1 MCGWSASESVY
12 SGGSSTLGVSTHAGF
27 LPRPNP
33 PRLSAGRASPI
44 PPQDLTSP
52 VAPNGHRRGFHA
64 RRRTPCRNPF
74 EPRGYRPGQDHSSR
88 IPVRVTRL
96 AIQDA
101 FDWFDPDPHRA
112 GNDHSDE
119 QQAPYFQVI
128 WTPFRN
134 RQQPGQSR
142 LMGRRSSL
150 LPVVTDGTLSG
161 VAGLRGE
168 GTSYQSLQPTNCQLR
183 APCETVEFPGR
194 IPTCAGPTTV
204 FGPCSST
211 RTDCGGF
218 ETAPSTLT
226 PVSPFWRRTRPRMVP
241 RILGCRVHQL
251 RPSSLLP
258 RLGAAQFFTRQ
269 GWA

>member
-1 MCGWSASESVY
+1 VCGWSASESVC

-27 LPRPNP
+27 LPRPDP

-134 RQQPGQSR
+134 RQQTRPVTADGPPLFATPR
-142 LMGRRSSL
+142 RYRRHPFGRRWPSGRRHL
-150 LPVVTDGTLSG
+150 LPISATNELSTTGTL
-161 VAGLRGE
+161 
-168 GTSYQSLQPTNCQLR
+168 
-183 APCETVEFPGR
+183 
-194 IPTCAGPTTV
+194 
-204 FGPCSST
+204 
-211 RTDCGGF
+211 
-218 ETAPSTLT
+218 
-226 PVSPFWRRTRPRMVP
+226 
-241 RILGCRVHQL
+241 
-251 RPSSLLP
+251 
-258 RLGAAQFFTRQ
+258 
-269 GWA
+269 